1 MTAEERMRL
10 EAQNAKAARQIVQ
23 EDEDERLARQL
34 QSELVQCTDT
44 HAGHSLAHNAQK
56 PF

>member
-34 QSELVQCTDT
+34 QSELVSVYRYPRR
-44 HAGHSLAHNAQK
+44 A
-56 PF
+56 